1 MKITKR
7 ERDVM
12 RLLVSGLTNKQI
24 RRLGGQQLH
33 CSLAMTAQFTVLTV
47 LWCIRS

>member
-12 RLLVSGLTNKQI
+12 RLLVSGLTNKQVG
-24 RRLGGQQLH
+24 RLLEV
-33 CSLAMTAQFTVLTV
+33 SNYTVRNQTSSIFNKLQ
-47 LWCIRS
+47 CNKSC